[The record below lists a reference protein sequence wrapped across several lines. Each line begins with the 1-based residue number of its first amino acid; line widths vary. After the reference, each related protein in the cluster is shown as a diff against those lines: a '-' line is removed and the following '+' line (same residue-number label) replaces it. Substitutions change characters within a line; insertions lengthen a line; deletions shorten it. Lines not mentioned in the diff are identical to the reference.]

1 MESPFVNRKAEL
13 DDRIQDLEIQKEE
26 LKFSVMNLHEQLLSL
41 RLEEQTNRLATEV
54 SDLEQKKSHL
64 ETEIENFHSQTENTN
79 ESYELNQFASNS
91 ESETLPEFTQEDL
104 SQSED
109 GHASNSESET
119 LPEFTQED
127 LSQPEDEP
135 IPEST
140 FKSVSLDDIPLD
152 ESNSSHDNEH
162 AHIHPNVLSKL
173 KSFINNSGIS
183 YDERSGKWYSPTN

>member
-104 SQSED
+104 SQ
-109 GHASNSESET
+109 
-119 LPEFTQED
+119 
-127 LSQPEDEP
+127 PEDEP